1 MSTTKKVIRWTLKL
15 ANGSTRS
22 FNVNADPINDTLIDE
37 DSGNSLVQP
46 AVNKVLAVW
55 ESDDG
60 VKADSASIDIVAT
73 TTTTIAADVTPTS

>member
-15 ANGSTRS
+15 ANGTTRS
-22 FNVNADPINDTLIDE
+22 FNVNADPINDSLIDE
-37 DSGNSLVQP
+37 DSGSSLVQP

-60 VKADSASIDIVAT
+60 VKADSASIDIVTT
-73 TTTTIAADVTPTS
+73 TTTTIAADVTPST